1 METLPSLSIGYYSIW
16 YRALLENMIIHD
28 VNLAWWSG
36 PFDSDPDEKRMQKKI
51 EELTKHRIAYF
62 ISIFFSILKN
72 MSSSSSSKALASPE

>member
-51 EELTKHRIAYF
+51 DSTEIIGSNQDTLTSYVPTVT
-62 ISIFFSILKN
+62 
-72 MSSSSSSKALASPE
+72 KALLGP